1 MYDDFKKTCEC
12 TCCCLVAMEMLVS
25 TVTHLDYSS
34 KERAVLLAEAAL
46 NPKDLGMGRNDKLH
60 PKYLASAIAIPSIE
74 LLQVLQQPFLKS
86 SVLRWCFTLQI
97 LQFARDA
104 PPVPLLTFVSGKSGT
119 DDPNHVRGL
128 LCAGNVR
135 REFGHPQ
142 PLLPCNGCFLC
153 LAKCSWKR
161 TQCRARASQSF
172 QWLRWAFPQFSRR
185 PTQTDPLFSKIC
197 MRSLSE
203 HLDVLL
209 SVRYVTTQAVL
220 ALYASGRTTGIVCD
234 SGDGVTHVVP
244 VYEATP

>member
-1 MYDDFKKTCEC
+1 M
-12 TCCCLVAMEMLVS
+12 
-25 TVTHLDYSS
+25 
-34 KERAVLLAEAAL
+34 
-46 NPKDLGMGRNDKLH
+46 
-60 PKYLASAIAIPSIE
+60 
-74 LLQVLQQPFLKS
+74 LQQPFLKS

-104 PPVPLLTFVSGKSGT
+104 PPVPLLTLRQANRERMTQIMFEVFYVPAMCDGNLAIPSHYCHAMVVFFVLPSVHEKE
-119 DDPNHVRGL
+119 
-128 LCAGNVR
+128 R
-135 REFGHPQ
+135 R
-142 PLLPCNGCFLC
+142 
-153 LAKCSWKR
+153 
-161 TQCRARASQSF
+161 
-172 QWLRWAFPQFSRR
+172 LRWAFPQFSRR

-197 MRSLSE
+197 MRSLSQ